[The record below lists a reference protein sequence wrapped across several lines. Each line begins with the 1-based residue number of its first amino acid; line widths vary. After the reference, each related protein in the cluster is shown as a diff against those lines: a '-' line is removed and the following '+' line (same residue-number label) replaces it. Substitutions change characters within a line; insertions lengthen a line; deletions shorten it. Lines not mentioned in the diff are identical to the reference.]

1 MGLFKKVVA
10 EVPVPGE
17 ATVTLAAGK
26 VTINYDEQRMGR
38 DVDEPSRGKEW
49 YGVPGGVEV
58 TITPAAGGAPLT
70 IDGGFGSSD
79 YSTLK
84 RIGSRYGKV
93 QVPAAGEYVVR
104 VAPPEPGGRE
114 LYEPTIKLKA

>member
-10 EVPVPGE
+10 EAPVPGE
-17 ATVTLAAGK
+17 TTVTLPAGK
-26 VTINYDEQRMGR
+26 VTISYDEQRMGR

-49 YGVPGGVEV
+49 YGVPAGVEI
-58 TITPAAGGAPLT
+58 TITPAAGGAALAV
-70 IDGGFGSSD
+70 DGGFGTSE

-104 VAPPEPGGRE
+104 VAPPTPGGRE
-114 LYEPTIKLKA
+114 LYDPTFKFKA